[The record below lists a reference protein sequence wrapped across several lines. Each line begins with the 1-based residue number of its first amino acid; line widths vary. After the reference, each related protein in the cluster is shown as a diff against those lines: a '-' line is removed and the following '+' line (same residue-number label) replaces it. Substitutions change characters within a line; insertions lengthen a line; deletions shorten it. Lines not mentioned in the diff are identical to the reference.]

1 MKASPTT
8 PTRLF
13 TPKRANT
20 PVTLGNSYPPN
31 AFGKSLTTSLD
42 PLRTDLFKKSA
53 ALPSHTPQGKEAHPL
68 KKLNASALLFGAKPL
83 YQGPF
88 DNIKIIT
95 DYGVGQTEEIANHEI
110 KDRIDRVWANTQKIL
125 QGAGTSGTETQFQV
139 ADWAKTPTSTPQPPG
154 FIPGF
159 LEISSISDL
168 PGGNTDLVSLGL
180 LRLGGSEPNQNIF
193 IHVVD
198 PGVGVTD
205 ASAHDRSILASKDH
219 GIYIGPN
226 NGSLALIAQRLEQE
240 KDPFSLFQIDLQK
253 VTAFEQDRL
262 KNKTYRLP
270 ETIHGRD
277 VFAVVAGA
285 IAGGFTPESFAEV
298 LPGTQKPKELSV
310 VKTPYSQP
318 TQLPK
323 FPGEVKTILA
333 LRDKTFGNLKL
344 NIPLTPEDFDALQLD
359 KTIFQVRSLTKDGAS
374 PAPWIDVPVGKKF
387 SDQPIGNMILY
398 HGSSSGVI
406 PGTRNLEIAIHL
418 GYAGESLNVPLEK
431 PKPIEIRVKP

>member
-8 PTRLF
+8 PTTIF
-13 TPKRANT
+13 TPKRNNT
-20 PVTLGNSYPPN
+20 PLPPGSSYPQN
-31 AFGKSLTTSLD
+31 AFGKSLSTSFEALKAD
-42 PLRTDLFKKSA
+42 EFKKSA
-53 ALPSHTPQGKEAHPL
+53 AFPSQTPQSSEAHSLNSL
-68 KKLNASALLFGAKPL
+68 KSLKASALLFGAKPL

-110 KDRIDRVWANTQKIL
+110 KDRIDRVLAHTQKTL
-125 QGAGTSGTETQFQV
+125 QGERKSGTEPQFQV
-139 ADWAKTPTSTPQPPG
+139 AEWAKTPASPTQT
-154 FIPGF
+154 PGF

-205 ASAHDRSILASKDH
+205 ASAHDRSILVSKDH

-226 NGSLALIAQRLEQE
+226 NGSLALIAQRLEHE

-310 VKTPYSQP
+310 VRTPYSQP
-318 TQLPK
+318 TQLPNN
-323 FPGEVKTILA
+323 PGEVKKILA

-344 NIPLTPEDFDALQLD
+344 NIPLTPEDFDALQLE
-359 KTIFQVRSLTKDGAS
+359 KTIFQVRSITKEGAS
-374 PAPWIDVPVGKKF
+374 PTPWIDVPVGKKF

-431 PKPIEIRVKP
+431 PKPIEIRVKPR